1 MRWYIRFKGD
11 FYAGGPIILSREA
24 ESEEEAGALIMEFFN
39 WEELPEGFEYW
50 RARNEIKYPGR
61 ET

>member
-11 FYAGGPIILSREA
+11 FYAGGPITLSREA
-24 ESEEEAGALIMEFFN
+24 ESDEEAGALIMEFFN

-50 RARNEIKYPGR
+50 RA
-61 ET
+61 